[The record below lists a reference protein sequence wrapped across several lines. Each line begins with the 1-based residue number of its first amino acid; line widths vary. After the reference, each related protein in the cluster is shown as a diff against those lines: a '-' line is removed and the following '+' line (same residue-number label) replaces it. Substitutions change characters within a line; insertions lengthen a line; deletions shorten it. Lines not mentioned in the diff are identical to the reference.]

1 MERKSK
7 ATIVLLT
14 MLLISGCFGCVLV
27 LCDYFAPMFSNSEGS
42 VVLNIETYIDGKNQ
56 PTHPSVIDMGQEWNG
71 FRYWMAYSP
80 YPYADGAEE
89 NPCVCVSN
97 DMYHWLTP
105 DGLYNPI
112 AFNEETA
119 CDELKDPHIVYNDDL
134 NSLEVWYLGRI
145 NSTIKSGGTLLLF
158 RKTSSDGVH
167 WSEYEVMKEL
177 SGYLSPSIVYENGKY
192 KLWAIQQST
201 SENSGALAYLE
212 SSDGKTW
219 SNTAKCTFGD
229 HPELQEIWHGAVSHD
244 DKYRFVFIEAS
255 SKSNAILY
263 TESSDGLSWQEPTK
277 IVQKENFWEGFY
289 RPCIL
294 YSNNRYYCIYGVIS
308 QDNEWYL
315 SMSTGDSPDDIHG
328 ISVQDVGGSAENM
341 EISAK
346 HSFTQVVKD
355 VYHFVQ
361 SLCRPEL
368 ALICIIAAAVLILI
382 KKCSLAVL
390 WSSSWILCVLRFYGQ
405 FRWLTLP
412 EKFLLLFIAGIISM
426 LCSLAIKKITDSFGV
441 KQRR

>member
-1 MERKSK
+1 MRYKPE
-7 ATIVLLT
+7 ATIILFVLL
-14 MLLISGCFGCVLV
+14 LFFGGFGCILA
-27 LCDYFAPMFSNSEGS
+27 LSDYFSPMFSDSEGS
-42 VVLNIETYIDGKNQ
+42 AVLNIETYIDGENQ

-229 HPELQEIWHGAVSHD
+229 YPELQQIWHGAVSRD
-244 DKYRFVFIEAS
+244 DKYRFVFIKAS
-255 SKSNAILY
+255 AKSDTVLY
-263 TESSDGLSWQEPTK
+263 TESSDGLSWQEPTE

-294 YSNNRYYCIYGVIS
+294 YSDNRYYCIYGVIT

-328 ISVQDVGGSAENM
+328 ISVQDVGDSAENM
-341 EISAK
+341 EISTK

-382 KKCSLAVL
+382 KKCSLVVL

>member
-1 MERKSK
+1 MKHKSK
-7 ATIVLLT
+7 ASIFLLVLL
-14 MLLISGCFGCVLV
+14 LIFGCLSCTLV
-27 LCDYFAPMFSNSEGS
+27 LRDYFSPMFSDSEGS
-42 VVLNIETYIDGKNQ
+42 AVLNIETYIDGENQ

-80 YPYADGAEE
+80 YPYADGAEG

-145 NSTIKSGGTLLLF
+145 DSTIKSGGTLLLF

-177 SGYLSPSIVYENGKY
+177 SGYLSPSIVCENGKY

-201 SENSGALAYLE
+201 SENSGALAYFE

-289 RPCIL
+289 RPYIL
-294 YSNNRYYCIYGVIS
+294 YNDNRYYCIYGVIS

-328 ISVQDVGGSAENM
+328 ISVQDVGDSAENM
-341 EISAK
+341 EISEK
-346 HSFTQVVKD
+346 HSFTQVAKNA
-355 VYHFVQ
+355 YHFVQ

-368 ALICIIAAAVLILI
+368 VLICIIAAAVLILI

-390 WSSSWILCVLRFYGQ
+390 WSSSWILCVLRFYRQ